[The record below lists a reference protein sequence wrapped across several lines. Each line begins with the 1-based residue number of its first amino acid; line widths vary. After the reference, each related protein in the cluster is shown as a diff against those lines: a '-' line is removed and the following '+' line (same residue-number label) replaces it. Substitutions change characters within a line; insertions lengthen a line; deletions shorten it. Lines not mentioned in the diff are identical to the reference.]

1 MGGIS
6 PRQTAGVGS
15 LSQEREAY
23 MLFRGGCCQSV
34 IVVTHYR
41 GRRGTLEEVITYN
54 LGCSCVVV
62 NNADANYFKRVGI
75 CSKLA

>member
-1 MGGIS
+1 MSGWYQPQADRRSGFSVTGKGGLYAFQ
-6 PRQTAGVGS
+6 RG
-15 LSQEREAY
+15 
-23 MLFRGGCCQSV
+23 MLSV